1 MVQPLWKGVW
11 RFLTKLNMCL
21 SDDPAIGLLG
31 TYPRE
36 KKTGSHKKLYTKFH
50 SSFIRNS
57 KKKKTRSNS
66 DILQRVN
73 GLSMLWYIHT
83 MKYFSAIR
91 QNEPSVRAIIW
102 TDLMG

>member
-11 RFLTKLNMCL
+11 RFLTKLNMSL

-31 TYPRE
+31 IYPRE
-36 KKTGSHKKLYTKFH
+36 IKTGSHKKLYTKFY
-50 SSFIRNS
+50 SSFIRIV
-57 KKKKTRSNS
+57 KKTRSNS

-91 QNEPSVRAIIW
+91 QNEISIQATIW
-102 TDLMG
+102 MDLMG

>member
-36 KKTGSHKKLYTKFH
+36 KKQAHTK
-50 SSFIRNS
+50 SCTLSFIAALFEIA
-57 KKKKTRSNS
+57 KKKNQK
-66 DILQRVN
+66 
-73 GLSMLWYIHT
+73 
-83 MKYFSAIR
+83 
-91 QNEPSVRAIIW
+91 
-102 TDLMG
+102 